1 METSIHAQLEHMV
14 LEHLSLQY
22 LNVLCVLLVHFVQEL
37 LKLELLVL
45 VQLDITVLKDLSS
58 EMLIF
63 VPLVLTVLLVL
74 GLIEIVL
81 NALLDQLVLL
91 DQRPL

>member
-74 GLIEIVL
+74 GLIEIVH